1 MLVGE
6 PSTLRRQHALDLGVV
21 ELRAPVPVVHDEA
34 SRLAERVMPG
44 VERRAQRRT
53 VVGRRRLDVDLAE
66 RGALANLPV
75 EHAVHRTAAG
85 QTEAGWPCA
94 LMKTVENVQR
104 GVPEGTLERGTEG
117 L

>member
-21 ELRAPVPVVHDEA
+21 ELRAPVTVVHDEA

-44 VERRAQRRT
+44 VERRAQRRA
-53 VVGRRRLDVDLAE
+53 VVGRRRLYVHLAE

-75 EHAVHRTAAG
+75 EHAVHRTPAG
-85 QTEAGWPCA
+85 QTEAGGPSG
-94 LMKTVENVQR
+94 LVEAPWNC
-104 GVPEGTLERGTEG
+104 GV
-117 L
+117 